1 MTDHALEHPHA
12 TSARRVSD
20 RRPSWA
26 ILAWRQYR
34 LERRMFWRNP
44 TAAFFNAGV
53 PLLFLVLFGV
63 VFAGNRDQLEV
74 LVPGIA
80 AMSVMTT
87 TFNALAHNVVSLRE
101 RGILKRMRSTPLPSS
116 AYLAALGAHAA
127 TNTVVQVLLVT
138 AVGRLVFGLEWPRDW
153 LSLAVFVAAGA
164 AGFAALGVALAHL
177 IPHAESAPAYVN
189 AIFLPVIGVSGV
201 FYDESSAPALIAD
214 VAQVLPLTHLVDGI
228 AGAWVDGA
236 GLATHWG
243 GLLVVL
249 AWGLL
254 GAIPAVRGFRWESRR
269 V

>member
-1 MTDHALEHPHA
+1 MTDHALDRPRR
-12 TSARRVSD
+12 TSAKTVTRD
-20 RRPSWA
+20 APSWSK
-26 ILAWRQYR
+26 LAWRQYR

-63 VFAGNRDQLEV
+63 VFAGDRGQLEV

-101 RGILKRMRSTPLPSS
+101 RGILKRMRGTPLPSS
-116 AYLAALGAHAA
+116 AYLAALAGHAL

-138 AVGRLVFGLEWPRDW
+138 AAGRFVFGLEWPRDW
-153 LSLAVFVAAGA
+153 LALGVFVAAGA
-164 AGFAALGVALAHL
+164 ACFAALGVALAHL

-201 FYDESSAPALIAD
+201 FYDEAEAPAIIAD
-214 VAQVLPLTHLVDGI
+214 VAQVLPLTHLVDGL
-228 AGAWVDGA
+228 AGAWVDGT
-236 GLATHWG
+236 GLAVHWG
-243 GLLVVL
+243 ALVVVL
-249 AWGLL
+249 AWGALAAFP
-254 GAIPAVRGFRWESRR
+254 AIRGFSWESRR
-269 V
+269 S

>member
-1 MTDHALEHPHA
+1 MTDHALERPRTGA
-12 TSARRVSD
+12 VRAAD
-20 RRPSWA
+20 RRRGWA
-26 ILAWRQYR
+26 ALTWRQYR

-53 PLLFLVLFGV
+53 PLLFLLLFGI
-63 VFAGNRDQLEV
+63 VFAGDAAQLEV
-74 LVPGIA
+74 LVPGIT

-87 TFNALAHNVVSLRE
+87 TFNALAHNVVTLRE

-116 AYLAALGAHAA
+116 AYLAALGAHAL
-127 TNTVVQVLLVT
+127 TNTVAQVLLVT
-138 AVGRLVFGLEWPRDW
+138 VVGRVVFGLEWPHDW
-153 LSLAVFVAAGA
+153 GALSVFVVAGA
-164 AGFAALGVALAHL
+164 ASFAALGVALAHL
-177 IPHAESAPAYVN
+177 IPQAESAPAYVN

-236 GLATHWG
+236 GLSTHWG

-249 AWGLL
+249 AWGLM
-254 GAIPAVRGFRWESRR
+254 GAVPAVRGFRWESRR